1 VRVIA
6 GTAQGTRLAAVPPG
20 VRPVSDR
27 AREGVFSSL
36 GELVSGA
43 AVLDL
48 FAGTGA
54 MGIEALSRGAAAAV
68 FVERSPRAIA
78 SIRQNLERTRLADRA
93 RVVRSDVGRFLAGIG
108 DVEGR
113 FDLVLVDPPFDVG
126 GSDLTVTLDLLAASA
141 ALGEGATVVLT
152 RDSRS
157 SIDVVPVNWPVAKR
171 LRYGDSVLTLFR
183 PRNLPRTT
191 EV

>member
-1 VRVIA
+1 MRVIA
-6 GTAQGTRLAAVPPG
+6 GTAKGTRLAAVPPG

-36 GELVSGA
+36 GELVARA

-54 MGIEALSRGAAAAV
+54 MGIEALSRGAAMAV

-78 SIRQNLERTRLADRA
+78 SIRQNLDRTRLADRA
-93 RVVRSDVGRFLAGIG
+93 RVVRSDVDRFLDGIG
-108 DVEGR
+108 DAEGR
-113 FDLVLVDPPFDVG
+113 FDIVLVDPPYDVG
-126 GSDLTVTLDLLAASA
+126 GSDLTVTLGLLAASA
-141 ALGEGATVVLT
+141 ALAEGATVVLT

-171 LRYGDSVLTLFR
+171 LRYGDSVVTLFR

>member
-1 VRVIA
+1 MRVIA
-6 GTAQGTRLAAVPPG
+6 GTAKGTRLGPVPPG

-36 GELVSGA
+36 GDLVGGA

-54 MGIEALSRGAAAAV
+54 MGIEALSRGASRAV
-68 FVERSPRAIA
+68 FVDRAPRAVA
-78 SIRQNLERTRLADRA
+78 TIRQNLARTRLADRA
-93 RVVRSDVGRFLAGIG
+93 VVVRSDVARFLEASERRE
-108 DVEGR
+108 DA
-113 FDLVLVDPPFDVG
+113 FDLVLLDPPYELG
-126 GSDLTVTLDLLAASA
+126 GADLAATLGRLARSE
-141 ALGEGATVVLT
+141 ALREGVAVLLT

-157 SIDVVPVNWPVAKR
+157 SNDVVPVNWPVAKR
-171 LRYGDSVLTLFR
+171 LRYGDSVVTLFR

>member
-6 GTAQGTRLAAVPPG
+6 GTAKGTRLAAVPPG

-78 SIRQNLERTRLADRA
+78 SIRQNL
-93 RVVRSDVGRFLAGIG
+93 
-108 DVEGR
+108 
-113 FDLVLVDPPFDVG
+113 
-126 GSDLTVTLDLLAASA
+126 
-141 ALGEGATVVLT
+141 
-152 RDSRS
+152 
-157 SIDVVPVNWPVAKR
+157 
-171 LRYGDSVLTLFR
+171 
-183 PRNLPRTT
+183 
-191 EV
+191 

>member
-1 VRVIA
+1 MRVIA
-6 GTAQGTRLAAVPPG
+6 GPAKGTRLAPVPPG

-36 GELVSGA
+36 GELVVGA
-43 AVLDL
+43 TVLDL

-54 MGIEALSRGAAAAV
+54 MGIEALSRGASGAV
-68 FVERSPRAIA
+68 FVDRAPRAVA
-78 SIRQNLERTRLADRA
+78 TIRQNLERTRLADRA
-93 RVVRSDVGRFLAGIG
+93 LVVRSDVGRFLEGS
-108 DVEGR
+108 EGR
-113 FDLVLVDPPFDVG
+113 EDAFDLVLLDPPYELG
-126 GSDLTVTLDLLAASA
+126 GADLAATLDRLARSE
-141 ALGEGATVVLT
+141 ALREGAAVLLT

-157 SIDVVPVNWPVAKR
+157 SNDVVPVNWPVAKR
-171 LRYGDSVLTLFR
+171 LRYGDSVVSLFR

>member
-1 VRVIA
+1 MRVIA
-6 GTAQGTRLAAVPPG
+6 GTAKGTRLAAVPPG

-36 GELVSGA
+36 GELVARA

-54 MGIEALSRGAAAAV
+54 MGIEALSRGAAMAV

-78 SIRQNLERTRLADRA
+78 SIRQNLDRTRLADRA
-93 RVVRSDVGRFLAGIG
+93 RVVRSDV
-108 DVEGR
+108 
-113 FDLVLVDPPFDVG
+113 VLVDPPYDVG
-126 GSDLTVTLDLLAASA
+126 GSDLTVTLGLLAASA
-141 ALGEGATVVLT
+141 ALAEGATVVLT

-171 LRYGDSVLTLFR
+171 LRYGDSVVTLFR

-191 EV
+191 E

>member
-1 VRVIA
+1 MRVIA
-6 GTAQGTRLAAVPPG
+6 GTAKGTRLAAVPPG

-27 AREGVFSSL
+27 GREGVFSSL
-36 GELVSGA
+36 GELVAGA

-54 MGIEALSRGAAAAV
+54 MGIEALSRGAARAV

-78 SIRQNLERTRLADRA
+78 SIRQNLDRTSLDDRA
-93 RVVRSDVGRFLAGIG
+93 HVVRSEVDRFL
-108 DVEGR
+108 EGSR
-113 FDLVLVDPPFDVG
+113 DPDGPFDLVFLDPPYELAG
-126 GSDLTVTLDLLAASA
+126 AELSATLERLAGSDSLAEA
-141 ALGEGATVVLT
+141 ATVVLT

-157 SIDVVPVNWPVAKR
+157 SIDVVPVNWRVAKR
-171 LRYGDSVLTLFR
+171 LRYGDSVVTLFR

>member
-1 VRVIA
+1 MRVIA
-6 GTAQGTRLAAVPPG
+6 GTAKGTRLAAVPPG

-36 GELVSGA
+36 GELVARA

-54 MGIEALSRGAAAAV
+54 MGIEALSRGAAMAV

-93 RVVRSDVGRFLAGIG
+93 RVVRSDVDRFLDGIG
-108 DVEGR
+108 DAEGR
-113 FDLVLVDPPFDVG
+113 FDLFLVDPPYDVG
-126 GSDLTVTLDLLAASA
+126 GSDLTVTLGLLAASA
-141 ALGEGATVVLT
+141 ALAEGATVVLT

-171 LRYGDSVLTLFR
+171 LRYGDSVVTLFR

>member
-6 GTAQGTRLAAVPPG
+6 GTAKGTRLAPVPPG

-36 GELVSGA
+36 GDLVREAS
-43 AVLDL
+43 VLDL

-54 MGIEALSRGAAAAV
+54 MGIEALSRGAARAV
-68 FVERSPRAIA
+68 FVERAPRAVSA
-78 SIRQNLERTRLADRA
+78 IRENLARTRLADRA
-93 RVVRSDVGRFLAGIG
+93 RVVRASVDGFLEGSGGSGRRFDVVFLDPPYDLVGAALRATLDRLAG
-108 DVEGR
+108 
-113 FDLVLVDPPFDVG
+113 
-126 GSDLTVTLDLLAASA
+126 SATLD
-141 ALGEGATVVLT
+141 EDATVVLT

-157 SIDVVPVNWPVAKR
+157 SNDVVPVNWLVAKR
-171 LRYGDSVLTLFR
+171 LRYGDSVVTLFR
-183 PRNLPRTT
+183 PRNLPGTT